1 MFAVNRFCAFAL
13 ITTSVLSA
21 MSGCTKQEP
30 TATPPAQPESAAA
43 PAESAAT
50 PSTLTGTVA
59 DLGGPEWKLES
70 FSESEMV
77 PSGVTITLAVAGEQ
91 LSGNSGCNRYMG
103 SIKNGDAPG
112 KIAIGPL
119 AGTRMACPP
128 PQDQA
133 EARYTKALQH
143 ATSFV
148 IQDGRLMIAYQDGD
162 ATHTLTYTRA

>member
-1 MFAVNRFCAFAL
+1 MITASRLLAFSLVL
-13 ITTSVLSA
+13 IAGS

-30 TATPPAQPESAAA
+30 ATTPTEQPAAAA
-43 PAESAAT
+43 PADPAAAQSAM
-50 PSTLTGTVA
+50 TGTIA
-59 DLGGPEWKLES
+59 DLGGPEWRLES
-70 FSESEMV
+70 FSQSEAV
-77 PSGVTITLAVAGEQ
+77 PAAITITLAVGGEQ
-91 LSGNSGCNRYMG
+91 ISGTSGCNRYMG

-112 KIAIGPL
+112 KIVIGPL

-148 IQDGRLMIAYQDGD
+148 IQDGRLQIAYQDGET
-162 ATHTLTYTRA
+162 THTLTYTRA